1 MNDDEMA
8 CMMAAVTATSYMLYQ
23 GQRRRKRARRYWIHP
38 VIAGREETGQFWVL
52 YKDLR
57 EHEEKFLDYT
67 RMSMKSFDE
76 LLELLSGRLQRMDTY
91 FRNSIPP
98 VERLIITLRYLST
111 GQSLGSLHY
120 AFRIGKS
127 TESYIIRDT
136 CSAIWEVL
144 QEVVFK
150 KPTAQEWAQIA
161 EVFWQRCNFPNCVG
175 AIDGKHIRI
184 VKPMRSGSEFFNYK
198 KYFSFVLMAVADA
211 NYCFTYID
219 IGSYGSSADSTI
231 FGNSNFGQMLR
242 SDDLDLPQCR
252 PLPGTNG
259 PPLPSVFVGD
269 EAFSLGTNLLRP
281 YSGHSLTEERRVF
294 NYRLTRARRVV
305 ECTFGILANKW
316 RLLHTPI
323 VLNMQNA
330 VTAVKAA
337 CALHNFV
344 RQRDGFDF
352 EEPVTETLERAQWTG
367 VRGNRQGSHVR
378 DQYAAYFM
386 SPEGQVPWQLDSI

>member
-1 MNDDEMA
+1 MSDDEMA
-8 CMMAAVTATSYMLYQ
+8 CMLAAATATSYMLYQ

-52 YKDLR
+52 YNDLR

-67 RMSMKSFDE
+67 RMSIKSFDE
-76 LLELLSGRLQRMDTY
+76 LLELLSGRLQRMDTF

-127 TESYIIRDT
+127 TASYIIRDT

-144 QEVVFK
+144 HEVVFK

-184 VKPMRSGSEFFNYK
+184 VKPMTSGSEFFNYK

-231 FGNSNFGQMLR
+231 FGNSSFGQMLR
-242 SDDLDLPQCR
+242 TDGLDLPECS

-259 PPLPSVFVGD
+259 PLLPSVFVGD

-281 YSGHSLTEERRVF
+281 YSGHSLTQERSVF

-305 ECTFGILANKW
+305 ECAFGILANKW

-352 EEPVTETLERAQWTG
+352 EEPVAETLERAQWTG
-367 VRGNRQGSHVR
+367 VRGNRQGSYVR

-386 SPEGQVPWQLDSI
+386 SPAGQVPWQLDSI